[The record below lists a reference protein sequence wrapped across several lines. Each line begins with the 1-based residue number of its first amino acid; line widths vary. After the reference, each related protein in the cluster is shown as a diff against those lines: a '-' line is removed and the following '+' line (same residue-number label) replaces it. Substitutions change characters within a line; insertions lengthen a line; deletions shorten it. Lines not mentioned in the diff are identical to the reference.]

1 MNIGV
6 VGAGLVG
13 RAVAEGLES
22 KGHTVL
28 LNDVVQEK
36 SRFNKEELV
45 LECEVI
51 FICVDTPT
59 DDRGCNLENV
69 YNAFNDLHMCIAQ
82 ATKQGLE
89 PPVIAIKST
98 VIPGTV
104 DTLHAMYPFVC
115 SNPEFMREKS
125 ALLDFLSPSRIIV
138 GAHSD
143 AVFSKMKK
151 LYSDFNAPLLLTS
164 PRVAEAVKYLSNA
177 YLVGKVAF
185 AMQSAKLCEALRV
198 DADEV
203 MLYVGM
209 DGRIGPSHLKPS
221 MGKIPVCTPCL
232 GKDVL
237 ALVSQMNKSGVDS
250 TLFSVMASYALEGAK
265 LKTSFKLEVE

>member
-1 MNIGV
+1 MNIGI

-13 RAVAEGLES
+13 LTMAEGLTS
-22 KGHTVL
+22 KGHTIF
-28 LNDVVQEK
+28 LNDKVQEK

-45 LECEVI
+45 LECEII

-69 YNAFNDLHMCIAQ
+69 YNAFNELHMCIAQ

-104 DTLHAMYPFVC
+104 DTLHAMYPYVC
-115 SNPEFMREKS
+115 SNPEFMREKH
-125 ALLDFLSPSRIIV
+125 ALLDFLTPNRIIV
-138 GAHSD
+138 GSHSD
-143 AVFSKMKK
+143 VVFKRMKE
-151 LYSDFNAPLLLTS
+151 LYSDFYAPLLLTS
-164 PRVAEAVKYLSNA
+164 PKVAETVKYLSNA
-177 YLVGKVAF
+177 YLISKVAF
-185 AMQSAKLCEALRV
+185 AMQSAVLCDALGL

-209 DGRIGPSHLKPS
+209 DPRIGASHLKPS
-221 MGKIPVCTPCL
+221 LGKIPVDTPCL
-232 GKDVL
+232 SKDLL
-237 ALVSQMNKSGVDS
+237 ALVTQMNKSKVDA
-250 TLFSVMASYALEGAK
+250 TLFSIMASYALEGAK
-265 LKTSFKLEVE
+265 LRTGFTLEVE